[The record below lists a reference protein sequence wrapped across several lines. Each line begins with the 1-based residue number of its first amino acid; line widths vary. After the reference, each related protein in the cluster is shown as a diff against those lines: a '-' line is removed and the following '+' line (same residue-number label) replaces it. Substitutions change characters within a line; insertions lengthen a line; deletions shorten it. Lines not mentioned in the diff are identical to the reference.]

1 VLHGASMQLLSCQD
15 MTAALISLCQST
27 NLRLL
32 VLHGRPPGRQRAMCG
47 VPRDIRD
54 SRARSCTALRACQ
67 SRYRE
72 AQPTDRKHPA
82 QSSPVFFCS
91 KIRIHDLTRKKGLTA
106 WGPAALR
113 TMADEDGGDPDNTRL
128 YQVLGVDKS
137 VRSATAAPPRAS
149 SCIHPHLKATP
160 MQRKECD
167 ETAQQKNRVV
177 WWPRTGGHCHPA
189 VPHLRESTATVP
201 SVNTPFSFVV
211 TLPKARRGMLLQRV
225 LRRVNLCCG
234 IFILFFPAVCLW
246 WRVATWLC
254 LSSEHKNT
262 GRLPT
267 PPSRY
272 PLRHLCTEQKQTSA
286 TTCSIIEVHRAQH
299 TIVGSMDSQ
308 EVVRVHSIQLGAHHL
323 PTLHTIAS
331 C

>member
-1 VLHGASMQLLSCQD
+1 M
-15 MTAALISLCQST
+15 
-27 NLRLL
+27 
-32 VLHGRPPGRQRAMCG
+32 
-47 VPRDIRD
+47 IRTTPD
-54 SRARSCTALRACQ
+54 CTRFSVWI
-67 SRYRE
+67 SRYEVPQRPLLE
-72 AQPTDRKHPA
+72 RPLASTHSA
-82 QSSPVFFCS
+82 
-91 KIRIHDLTRKKGLTA
+91 
-106 WGPAALR
+106 
-113 TMADEDGGDPDNTRL
+113 PD
-128 YQVLGVDKS
+128 V
-137 VRSATAAPPRAS
+137 
-149 SCIHPHLKATP
+149 KATP
-160 MQRKECD
+160 SGG
-167 ETAQQKNRVV
+167 QKNVMKLFPSKNIAVV